1 MRAVF
6 GLVLILGVALA
17 GFAVFMARG
26 ILNQNAAELARARA
40 AVHVVPTVKVYVA
53 SKKLKYGDVL
63 TKKDVGWIK
72 WPKEAVPAT
81 AFTDYKAL
89 FPDGDHQQRVV
100 LRAMDK
106 FEPVLTVAVTKPGQD
121 AGITSRL
128 SSGMRA
134 FAIRVDVASGVSGF
148 LKPGD
153 HVDVYW
159 TGRSPEAHTDVTRL
173 IDPGVKVIAVDQTAN
188 ASVSTAAIIARTVT
202 VEASPQQVATLAQ
215 AQATGKLAL
224 SLVGTQDNTVAS
236 AVEVN
241 QNSLLGITAQAPA
254 PVAPKKK
261 VCTVKQRTGSKVV
274 EVPIPCT
281 D

>member
-17 GFAVFMARG
+17 GFAVYMARG
-26 ILNQNAAELARARA
+26 ILNQNAADLARARA

-53 SKKLKYGDVL
+53 TKKLKYGDVL
-63 TKKDVGWIK
+63 TKKDVGTIA
-72 WPKEAVPAT
+72 WPKHAVPAS
-81 AFTDYKAL
+81 AFTDYKVL
-89 FPDGDHQQRVV
+89 FPAGDGTQRIV
-100 LRAMDK
+100 LRDMDK
-106 FEPVLTVAVTKPGQD
+106 FEPILNVAVTKPGQD

-128 SSGMRA
+128 SPGMRA

-148 LKPGD
+148 LKPED

-159 TGRSPEAHTDVTRL
+159 TGRSPQGHTDITRL
-173 IDPGVKVIAVDQTAN
+173 IDRGVKVIAINQTTN
-188 ASVSTAAIIARTVT
+188 ASSSTTAIIARTVT
-202 VEASPQQVATLAQ
+202 VEVTPQQVANLAQ

-224 SLVGTQDNTVAS
+224 SLVGARDSTVAS

-254 PVAPKKK
+254 PKVVKKK
-261 VCTVKQRTGSKVV
+261 VCTVKQRNGSKVI